1 MRVQLRNITKR
12 FGARTV
18 NDGIDLEIRPGEVL
32 ALLGENGAGKSTA
45 MKILY
50 GLYQPD
56 AGEILLDGAPVRFAS
71 PAEAIARGIG
81 MVHQHFM
88 LVPSFTVAENVALGD
103 RSGKGLNL
111 DDVGRRLTELSE
123 RFQLHVEPNALVSD
137 LSVGAQ
143 QRVEILR
150 VLYRGARVLIFDEPT
165 AVLSPQEVDQ
175 FLSILNRLRADG
187 CAIVLITHKLGD
199 VMRVADRIAVLRD
212 GKLVAGDI
220 ARAEATPESLARLMV
235 GRDVPQIPAKAEV
248 PAGAEVLQVK
258 DLACVGSDGLPALRG
273 LSFALRAGEILG
285 VAGIDGNGQ
294 AELVEV
300 LAGLRNATGSV
311 RLNGEPVLGW
321 STAQLLTAGV
331 AHIPQDRHRM
341 GLLMGSSLME
351 NLAVAECDKE
361 PLSRFGFLR
370 GSAIRERARR
380 LLTEWAVR
388 PNDENAL
395 AESLSGG
402 NQQKVVLAREL
413 SRNPA
418 VILAAQPVR
427 GLDISAIQAVHT
439 ELLRQ
444 RERGAAILL
453 VSTDLD
459 EILTISD
466 RIAVMHQGAIV
477 GFADP
482 KTTEISLIGQ
492 MMAGHA
498 VNGGNT
504 HE

>member
-18 NDGIDLEIRPGEVL
+18 NDGIDLEMRPGEVL
-32 ALLGENGAGKSTA
+32 ALLGENGAGKSTT

-88 LVPSFTVAENVALGD
+88 LVPSFTVAENVAMGGRTGLGL
-103 RSGKGLNL
+103 RL
-111 DDVGRRLTELSE
+111 DEVSRRLTELSE
-123 RFQLHVEPNALVSD
+123 RFQLHVDPNALVSD

-165 AVLSPQEVDQ
+165 AVLSPLEVDQ
-175 FLSILNRLRADG
+175 FLSILGRLRDDG
-187 CAIVLITHKLGD
+187 CATVLITHKLGD
-199 VMRVADRIAVLRD
+199 VMQIADRISVLRD

-235 GRDVPQIPAKAEV
+235 GRDVPPVPAKAEV
-248 PAGAEVLQVK
+248 PAGDVVLRVR
-258 DLACVGSDGLPALRG
+258 DLACVGGDGLPALRG
-273 LSFALRAGEILG
+273 ITFELRAGEILG

-300 LAGLRNATGSV
+300 LAGLRPATGEVHLGST
-311 RLNGEPVLGW
+311 PVLGW
-321 STAQLLTAGV
+321 NTAQLLAAGV

-341 GLLMGSSLME
+341 GLLMGSTLME
-351 NLAVAECDKE
+351 NLAVAECDRE

-380 LLTEWAVR
+380 LLKDWSIR

-459 EILTISD
+459 EILTIAD

-477 GFADP
+477 GFANP
-482 KTTEISLIGQ
+482 TTELSLIGQ

-498 VNGGNT
+498 ATNGGNT